1 MNDTYYPKVLKENT
15 ECSVELALKII
26 GGKWKG
32 IIIYNLL
39 KGKMRFNELQKLMP
53 KITHRMLTLQLRE
66 LEKDLIVKRT
76 VYPVVPPKVEYELTD
91 LGKTLSP
98 VIKEIRQWG
107 NIYKEN
113 LMEEK
118 PLSNN

>member
-1 MNDTYYPKVLKENT
+1 MNNKEEYKKILEENI
-15 ECSVELALKII
+15 ECPVEIALGII

-39 KGKMRFNELQKLMP
+39 KGKLRFNELQKLMP

-76 VYPVVPPKVEYELTD
+76 VYAVVPPKVEYELTE

-98 VIKEIRQWG
+98 VIEGMFKWG

-113 LMEEK
+113 K
-118 PLSNN
+118 IRVS

>member
-1 MNDTYYPKVLKENT
+1 MNDTYYQKVLKENT

-32 IIIYNLL
+32 VIIYKLMN
-39 KGKMRFNELQKLMP
+39 GKMRFSELQKLMP

-76 VYPVVPPKVEYELTD
+76 VYPEVPPRVEYELTE
-91 LGKTLSP
+91 LGEKLSP
-98 VIKEIRQWG
+98 VIEKMFEWG
-107 NIYKEN
+107 NVYKEAKKN
-113 LMEEK
+113 LVE
-118 PLSNN
+118 

>member
-1 MNDTYYPKVLKENT
+1 MSDQYYKKVLKENT
-15 ECSVELALKII
+15 ECSVELALGII

-39 KGKMRFNELQKLMP
+39 KGTMRFSELQKLIP

-76 VYPVVPPKVEYELTD
+76 VYPEVPPKVEYELTE
-91 LGKTLSP
+91 LGKTLSS
-98 VIKEIRQWG
+98 VIKEIREWG
-107 NIYKEN
+107 NIYRESKES
-113 LMEEK
+113 LTEK
-118 PLSNN
+118 KL